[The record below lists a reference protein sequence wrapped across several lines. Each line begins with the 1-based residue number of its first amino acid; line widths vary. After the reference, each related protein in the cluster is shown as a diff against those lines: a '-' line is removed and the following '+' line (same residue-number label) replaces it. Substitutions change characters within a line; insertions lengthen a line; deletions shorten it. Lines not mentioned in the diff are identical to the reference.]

1 MTSRLL
7 SLAIAAFYVLS
18 FSAAAM
24 AQNCPSYPGD
34 YQLNFDPS
42 SGKMVVCKYSDSLR
56 DVCAINTGT
65 TCTAAQAGTVTY
77 HPGTNRLR
85 YCNGTNWMAM
95 SCGMLSSCS
104 GTIAGDTTA
113 DATYA
118 KYCDGTNWQALHNTG
133 TCDGIGVLEATITPT
148 AAMLGDR
155 PVAFGG
161 VDGALAMNSEYLF
174 VGIPDATTDRS
185 RRGTLAIYKRSGTSW
200 NFLKLIHPSLQ
211 GMDIRF
217 GFAAATDGT
226 WLVVGSSGNSIF
238 IHNKDQG
245 GTDNWG
251 LVKSHTATG
260 TFGYSVDLKGDLII
274 AGARGYQ
281 SSPSYPYQGRAYVY
295 RRDQGGTDNWGQSAI
310 LENPESP
317 PVGSPLFGNE
327 VSIAGDIAAVGAF
340 TQNGPTYTSD
350 GAVYLFQKSGT
361 DTWTFLKKLV
371 RPDAS
376 TEANDNFGYAIDIR
390 DIDGNG
396 TADRMV
402 VGAPRVDKYAGNNG
416 MIYIFDRDQGGTNNW
431 GLVAETTNTVAATY
445 SLNGTRVALNA
456 TGDTIMA
463 GARVYD
469 GPASD
474 AGGVAIFQKDQGG
487 TNNWGLV
494 NYLTASDASA
504 NDELGGA
511 VAFNG
516 NYVASAAAYAE
527 GTPYPGAVY
536 VFFKSGSTWTQQAKL
551 TAPTSGFTF
560 SPRMGDSVAVSGEY
574 AAVGMIYFTD
584 SFSSAR
590 REDEG
595 AVNIYKRSI
604 AGAWSL
610 EKTVMPSV
618 RYDGANFGKGLDT
631 TPEFL
636 LVGSPMDD
644 LTAGNSGAGWLFGR
658 NQGGVGNWGEIKRLK
673 AADIKASVQVGD
685 GNGVAIDGGTAILGA
700 WRDDLDLA
708 CPPNC
713 DAGSAYVFER
723 DQGGTNNWGQAKK
736 LLPSVKE
743 AGAIFGYSTD
753 VALDTI
759 VVGAPSEDANGSY
772 AGAAYIFYRNQGG
785 TNNWGQVKRLVGAAA
800 NDQFGFDVSVSD
812 NTIAV
817 GARYQDGAGSNA
829 GAVYIYERNLGG
841 TDNWGLRKRIDS
853 PGTTNGDF
861 GSYIDLSGDIL
872 IVGAPNEDTN
882 AGNAGRVFVFKR
894 NQGGT
899 DNWGLLRTIDGPSP
913 QANDN
918 FGTSVAVSGNVLAAG
933 STYMDG
939 STGNDSGGIFLFGC
953 P

>member
-1 MTSRLL
+1 MQVRAVFFALLWLLILAPTST
-7 SLAIAAFYVLS
+7 S
-18 FSAAAM
+18 

-42 SGKMVVCKYSDSLR
+42 SKKMVVCKYNDSLR
-56 DVCAINTGT
+56 DVCISNTGT

-95 SCGMLSSCS
+95 TC
-104 GTIAGDTTA
+104 GTISTCSNGAGFTTA

-118 KYCDGTNWQALHNTG
+118 KYCDGTNWHVLHNTG
-133 TCDGIGVLEATITPT
+133 TCDGIGVLEATYTPT
-148 AAMLGDR
+148 TAMLGDR
-155 PVAFGG
+155 PVAFGSWDRG
-161 VDGALAMNSEYLF
+161 LAMSSDYLF
-174 VGIPDATTDRS
+174 VGIPDADTDRA
-185 RRGTLAIYKRSGTSW
+185 RQGTLAIYKRSGTSW

-211 GMDIRF
+211 GVQMRF
-217 GFAAATDGT
+217 GYSAASDGT
-226 WLVVGSSGNSIF
+226 WLVVGSPGRIF
-238 IHNKDQG
+238 IYGKDQG

-251 LVKSHTATG
+251 FVKTYSASG
-260 TFGYSVDLKGDLII
+260 NLGYSADLKGDLII
-274 AGARGYQ
+274 VGARDYSGN
-281 SSPSYPYQGRAYVY
+281 SSYPSQGRAYIY
-295 RRDQGGTDNWGQSAI
+295 RRDQGGTNNWGQSAI
-310 LENPESP
+310 LENPEALIEGYP
-317 PVGSPLFGNE
+317 YFGQE
-327 VSIAGDIAAVGAF
+327 VSISGDIAAVGAHAKD
-340 TQNGPTYTSD
+340 GPTYSDD

-376 TEANDNFGYAIDIR
+376 TQANDNFGNAVDIR

-396 TADRMV
+396 TADRV
-402 VGAPRVDKYAGNNG
+402 AVGAANVDKYAGNNG
-416 MIYIFDRDQGGTNNW
+416 MVYIFDRNQGGTNNW
-431 GLVAETTNTVAATY
+431 GLVAETTNTVSAT
-445 SLNGTRVALNA
+445 SSANGYRVALSA
-456 TGDTIMA
+456 TGDTIMS
-463 GARVYD
+463 GARAYD

-494 NYLTASDASA
+494 NYLTASDASTY
-504 NDELGGA
+504 DELGR
-511 VAFNG
+511 VLAFNG
-516 NYVASAAAYAE
+516 NYVATAATYAE
-527 GTPYPGAVY
+527 ATPYPGAIY
-536 VFFKSGSTWTQQAKL
+536 VFFKSGSTWAQQAKL

-574 AAVGMIYFTD
+574 AAVGMIYFAD

-590 REDEG
+590 RRDEG
-595 AVNIYKRSI
+595 AVNIYRRSI
-604 AGAWSL
+604 GGVWSL
-610 EKTVMPSV
+610 EKTVTPSV
-618 RYDGANFGKGLDT
+618 RYSEATFGRSLDT

-636 LVGSPMDD
+636 LVGSPLDD

-673 AADIKASVQVGD
+673 AADSIGELRLGD
-685 GNGVAIDGGTAILGA
+685 TNGVAIDGGTAVLGA
-700 WRDDLDLA
+700 YRDDLDLA
-708 CPPNC
+708 CPPSC

-723 DQGGTNNWGQAKK
+723 DQGGTDNWGQVQK

-743 AGAIFGYSTD
+743 ASAYFGYSTD

-759 VVGAPSEDANGSY
+759 VVGAHGEDANGSN

-785 TNNWGQVKRLVGAAA
+785 TNNWGQFKRLTGAAA
-800 NDQFGFDVSVSD
+800 DDQFGFDVSVSD

-817 GARYQDGAGSNA
+817 GARYQDSAGSNA

-841 TDNWGLRKRIDS
+841 TNNWGLRKRIDS

-882 AGNAGRVFVFKR
+882 AVNAGRVFVFKR
-894 NQGGT
+894 NEGGT
-899 DNWGLLRTIDGPSP
+899 DNWGLLSTIDGTNP
-913 QANDN
+913 QENDT
-918 FGTSVAVSGNVLAAG
+918 FGSSVAVSGNVLAAG
-933 STYMDG
+933 SIYMDG
-939 STGNDSGGIFLFGC
+939 PTGNDSGGFFLFGC